1 MTLVHARV
9 LLSIEKNVVLFIV
22 LVVGSKGQKNK
33 RMERGRG
40 EKELFGLQASVS
52 FFSPPPPLYL
62 PFHCSRSKFVFNNS
76 SGNACYA
83 R

>member
-40 EKELFGLQASVS
+40 GGIVWFAGNRFLLLP
-52 FFSPPPPLYL
+52 SPFPYL
-62 PFHCSRSKFVFNNS
+62 PFFCSRSKFSRNNS
-76 SGNACYA
+76 IGNACYA